1 MPPPKT
7 VELNQTANY
16 QGVTFKFISM
26 GKTSEFQGKSA
37 PSDKDFLVLHA
48 EAKNNTSGQVI
59 IFYDEE
65 LRLLN
70 EEGEAITPE
79 SYKIENNFDAG
90 AESQGHFLF
99 LVDKKAKKFKL
110 QFGKQSGPKAELAL
124 KFSDDN

>member
-7 VELNQTANY
+7 VELNQTINY

-59 IFYDEE
+59 VFYDEE
-65 LRLLN
+65 LRLLS
-70 EEGEAITPE
+70 EEGESITPE
-79 SYKIENNFDAG
+79 SCKIENNFDAG

-99 LVDKKAKKFKL
+99 LVKKEAKKFKL
-110 QFGKQSGPKAELAL
+110 QFGKQSGPKSELA
-124 KFSDDN
+124 FEFPEND